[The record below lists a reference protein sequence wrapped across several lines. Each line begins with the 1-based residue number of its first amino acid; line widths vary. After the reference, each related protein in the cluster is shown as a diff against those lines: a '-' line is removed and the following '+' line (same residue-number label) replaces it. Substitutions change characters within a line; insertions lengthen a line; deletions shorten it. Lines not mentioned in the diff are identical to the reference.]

1 VYYTAALFQRSSP
14 LRCREV
20 RALTVDGIVL
30 WRDFSLVTLH
40 DRVVPPAIRVFDRVI
55 NEA

>member
-14 LRCREV
+14 IRYREV
-20 RALTVDGIVL
+20 SALTMDGIAL
-30 WRDFSLVTLH
+30 WRDFSLITLH